1 MMNAMSTQFKN
12 PLITIGLALASSL
25 GAIAFSAPA
34 YSININ
40 LSTFDSIG
48 DVSNGNTTIQSGS
61 NPPTVITGGGTDSLE
76 EFLGIDPTDFNNAIP
91 DAYYG
96 SAIKQILSFNAGD
109 KFSFD
114 WTFNT
119 SDSDQAFVVIDN
131 AIAVL
136 STGSPYSYT
145 FANSGNYQV
154 AMGVLD
160 INDSTGVSTLTLS
173 NAQIQAVPW
182 ETDALPVVG
191 TTLLFGIGIWKKYKA
206 SNSNDLDLK

>member
-160 INDSTGVSTLTLS
+160 INDSTGV
-173 NAQIQAVPW
+173 
-182 ETDALPVVG
+182 
-191 TTLLFGIGIWKKYKA
+191 
-206 SNSNDLDLK
+206 